1 MLEEFGLTATEEK
14 VYLSLANTGE
24 SPASLIIKKTQLHR
38 TTIYDVLERL
48 IEKGLVSFIIK
59 NKIKYYLTA
68 NPSKFEDMA
77 LEEKNKAEK
86 KLQLAKELMNEITS
100 IRKQEKDNSNVQLF
114 VGDKSLK
121 TVMEDIIRE
130 GKDYFIL
137 GSGGKLSNTLP
148 SYAQQW
154 AEKRRKKKIKAKII
168 YVERANAPKWKL
180 NEIKYIPK
188 EYASPVSTT
197 IYGKKVLIFLD
208 ESPVLM
214 ILIESEKVAK
224 AYKNYF
230 DLLWKIA
237 KK

>member
-1 MLEEFGLTATEEK
+1 MLEEFGLTETEEK
-14 VYLSLANTGE
+14 VYLSLAKLGE
-24 SPASLIIKKTQLHR
+24 SPASEIIKKTQLHR

-48 IEKGLVSFIIK
+48 IEKGLVGFIIK
-59 NKIKYYLTA
+59 NKIKYYLSSS
-68 NPSKFEDMA
+68 PSKFEDLA
-77 LEEKNKAEK
+77 LEDKNKAEK
-86 KLQLAKELMNEITS
+86 KFKLAKQIMSEISTF
-100 IRKQEKDNSNVQLF
+100 KKEDKEKLIVQLF
-114 VGDKSLK
+114 VGDKGFK
-121 TVMEDIIRE
+121 TIMDDIINE

-137 GSGGKLSNTLP
+137 GSEGKLSNTLP
-148 SYAQQW
+148 NYAEQW

-168 YVERANAPKWKL
+168 YVDRANAPKWKL
-180 NEIKYIPK
+180 NEIRYIPK

-208 ESPVLM
+208 EAPVSM